1 MVSAF
6 VENNEEA
13 LKLARENL
21 IPRLLKKEP
30 VELDFLNVRLV
41 TQSFAHALLFEPL
54 RIAWAMQTP
63 IYASNTQPVVRSAL
77 ARVEEYSQR

>member
-13 LKLARENL
+13 LELARENL
-21 IPRLLKKEP
+21 IPRLL
-30 VELDFLNVRLV
+30 
-41 TQSFAHALLFEPL
+41 ALLLEPL

-63 IYASNTQPVVRSAL
+63 ISASNTQAVVRSAL